1 MDPQK
6 EKPGAFRPVEG
17 IHSMNNAVSSN
28 DLTRN
33 VPNDWAKASQME
45 NEIDPCCQTQ
55 MSDPPEQGNEVQTDG
70 NEQRCVSADSSPPSE
85 DDETEE
91 QMQASYDSDM
101 NMIKNLKN
109 MLQKLKEINDNLK
122 FNKAEMTDE
131 VTDLRVEREILIAE
145 GKGPSRC

>member
-1 MDPQK
+1 MQMVQPVLIGQVQHHYDLSSHVPL
-6 EKPGAFRPVEG
+6 GA
-17 IHSMNNAVSSN
+17 
-28 DLTRN
+28 RN
-33 VPNDWAKASQME
+33 RFVLSR
-45 NEIDPCCQTQ
+45 TQ

-109 MLQKLKEINDNLK
+109 MLQKLKEINDNIKL
-122 FNKAEMTDE
+122 NKAEMTNE